1 MIEPVS
7 RVQNYTTQRVGSAS
21 GKNAGSSDAAPFSMD
36 QAIAEESAKDEGVYY
51 DHSPKAENNDKKTV
65 PENKDDAII
74 EKPGPEA
81 PMGAI
86 DTAKLVKGIKEFL
99 SGLWSNLVRIFGNIW
114 ESKPLN
120 DGAQNTE
127 SGPIEGIEET
137 DPLHM
142 QDSLD
147 FHTGSVKDDFSSLPE
162 DDFDKNIDSLS
173 EDHIKPFEDK
183 AIKDALM
190 SGDDE
195 KFERIITR
203 GGERRPA
210 ISSNLLTQYDSK
222 GRIIQMDP
230 SDENLILHGTT
241 RTNRNS

>member
-1 MIEPVS
+1 MRVS
-7 RVQNYTTQRVGSAS
+7 DFSSHMSARTETLFFPRVHRHFWKCRSAS
-21 GKNAGSSDAAPFSMD
+21 ILSRNTWRVK
-36 QAIAEESAKDEGVYY
+36 
-51 DHSPKAENNDKKTV
+51 
-65 PENKDDAII
+65 AII
-74 EKPGPEA
+74 EKPNPEA

-120 DGAQNTE
+120 DGAQNPE
-127 SGPIEGIEET
+127 SGHIEGIEET

-190 SGDDE
+190 SGDVI
-195 KFERIITR
+195 FR
-203 GGERRPA
+203 
-210 ISSNLLTQYDSK
+210 
-222 GRIIQMDP
+222 
-230 SDENLILHGTT
+230 
-241 RTNRNS
+241 